1 MTLPGHIFSAPDGVR
16 GIDTTETISR
26 AGAQAL
32 HSHGYRFCVRYV
44 RRDKP
49 HASALSAAEATAILN
64 SGLGLMLVQYV
75 ESESAWTP
83 TAKKG
88 ATNGGVAASE
98 AERIGIPWGVTIWCD
113 LEGVAVGTPRQQ
125 VIDYCN
131 RWHSAVSGAGYVP
144 GLYVGYHSGLTA
156 TQLYAKL
163 RFTHYWGAYNLNSDQ
178 APIVRGVQMKQSQ
191 RRAQDAVPNLQVDF
205 QVDRVAADH
214 LGGRPTLLALAG
226 WPELP

>member
-1 MTLPGHIFSAPDGVR
+1 MILPGHVFSAPDGVR
-16 GIDTTETISR
+16 GIDTTESISR
-26 AGAQAL
+26 GGAVSL
-32 HSHGYRFCVRYV
+32 HSHGYGFCVRYV

-49 HASALSAAEATAILN
+49 HASALSATEATIILN
-64 SGLGLMLVQYV
+64 AGLGLMLVQYV

-88 ATNGGVAASE
+88 AANGGVAASE
-98 AERIGIPWGVTIWCD
+98 AERLGVPWGVTIWCD

-144 GLYVGYHSGLTA
+144 GLYVGYHSGLTPS
-156 TQLYAKL
+156 QLYAKL
-163 RFTHYWGAYNLNSDQ
+163 RFTHYWGAYNLNSDE
-178 APIVRGVQMKQSQ
+178 APMVRGLQMKQSQ
-191 RRAQDAVPNLQVDF
+191 RRSQDAVQNLQVDF
-205 QVDRVAADH
+205 QVDRIAADR
-214 LGGRPTLLALAG
+214 LGGRPTLLALEG